1 MSTIGSSPGEVKHKN
16 RPVGKPDYAPLLV
29 AATALAGYLLI
40 FLLLFNRYG
49 DLRDFI
55 FIGKQFIARS
65 DSSAIIK
72 MDPGYAYLEEVPG
85 YDGQF
90 AYFIALDPLNAR
102 YYVDQDRVSYR
113 YTRILYP
120 MLARSL
126 VLGDPGWIPLSMVLV
141 NLLAVT
147 GGTFAVALWCR
158 ERRLSPW
165 LGLVFAFYIGQVV
178 AFSRDLNEILA
189 YSLVAVAVYLF
200 DHVPQ
205 RPILAAL
212 CFGLSALARET
223 TLLFALVYIVALWA
237 RTLKDTGD
245 QPGSQSQRWA
255 KVASFGALAIGP
267 AVLWQLCLL
276 WWLGD
281 IGWRQGTGL
290 YLVPFANLY
299 KLYPLDEGVLEL
311 GGSGSYSLDDLPGR
325 MSASNV
331 EVFAGPPAQ
340 GAMGNRAQCRP
351 VCALT
356 PTGQPLRYLRLGA
369 HRHSRLDGSNLL
381 SAIRPP
387 AAVVPFLHSSMD
399 CTYPHVSAEP
409 GHRAYPSQVKHKGCR
424 PCCLAPLTLYVS
436 RFTF

>member
-1 MSTIGSSPGEVKHKN
+1 MKHKN

-299 KLYPLDEGVLEL
+299 KLYPLDEGVLDSVEAVVIPSTICLAVCLLQMWRSSQDRRRKEL
-311 GGSGSYSLDDLPGR
+311 WVTVLNAVLFVLLLPPDNLYDIYGSARIATPVLMGAIYSLPYVRRRLWFPFCT
-325 MSASNV
+325 ALWIVPTLTYLLN
-331 EVFAGPPAQ
+331 PAIELIHP
-340 GAMGNRAQCRP
+340 R
-351 VCALT
+351 
-356 PTGQPLRYLRLGA
+356 
-369 HRHSRLDGSNLL
+369 
-381 SAIRPP
+381 
-387 AAVVPFLHSSMD
+387 
-399 CTYPHVSAEP
+399 
-409 GHRAYPSQVKHKGCR
+409 
-424 PCCLAPLTLYVS
+424 
-436 RFTF
+436 

>member
-1 MSTIGSSPGEVKHKN
+1 MSAIGSSPAEVKQKSG
-16 RPVGKPDYAPLLV
+16 PAGKPGYAPLLV

-55 FIGKQFIARS
+55 LIGKQFIARS
-65 DSSAIIK
+65 DVSAIIK
-72 MDPGYAYLEEVPG
+72 MDPGYAYLEDVPG

-90 AYFIALDPLNAR
+90 AYFIALDPPNAR

-126 VLGDPGWIPLSMVLV
+126 ALGNPGWVPLSMILV

-147 GGTFAVALWCR
+147 VGTYAVALWCR
-158 ERRLSPW
+158 ARKLSPW

-189 YSLVAVAVYLF
+189 YSLVAVAVYMF
-200 DHVPQ
+200 DHDPP
-205 RPILAAL
+205 RPLLAAL

-223 TLLFALVYIVALWA
+223 TLLFALVYVLALLA
-237 RTLKDTGD
+237 RTFKDRGVQAGT
-245 QPGSQSQRWA
+245 QFQRWA
-255 KVASFGALAIGP
+255 KVGLFGALAVGP

-299 KLYPLDEGVLEL
+299 KLYPLDEGVLDSVEAVVIPSTICLAVCLLQMWRSPQDRQRKEL
-311 GGSGSYSLDDLPGR
+311 WVTVLNAVLFVLLLPPDNLYDIYGSARIATPVVMGAIYSLPYVRRRLWFP
-325 MSASNV
+325 
-331 EVFAGPPAQ
+331 F
-340 GAMGNRAQCRP
+340 
-351 VCALT
+351 CAALW
-356 PTGQPLRYLRLGA
+356 
-369 HRHSRLDGSNLL
+369 
-381 SAIRPP
+381 
-387 AAVVPFLHSSMD
+387 VVPTL
-399 CTYPHVSAEP
+399 TYLLNPAIELIHP
-409 GHRAYPSQVKHKGCR
+409 R
-424 PCCLAPLTLYVS
+424 
-436 RFTF
+436 